1 MASKSGSSKRKNGAK
16 GEIVDGS
23 KIMELVGNEQ
33 VFSNFVD
40 NKFDEL
46 DKDRD
51 GKLSMKELEPAV
63 ADIGAGLGL
72 PAQGTSPDSDHIYYE
87 VLNEFTHGKQEKV
100 SKMEFKEVLSDI
112 LLGMAAGLKR
122 DPIVILRMQG
132 EDLLEF
138 VNGPSY
144 EAEMASIFSQIESPS
159 GSLRDHVIEAFGRLT
174 VDHGIP
180 PTSDS
185 WVFNNIVD
193 PALSQAG
200 PALDK
205 PASQEKFLEEFK
217 RVALSVADFL
227 KEKPVIV
234 AHSENTF
241 DGRGVKKLLSNKFEL
256 ERTLNLALENLSKD
270 RNGKISKD
278 NLRVALDLV
287 SPSAG
292 LPPVGAIE
300 EMDKVIIE
308 AFKMVNADDRNTVTE
323 EEFKKS
329 LTEILGG
336 IMLQLEGNPISVSS
350 NSVVHEPLGSS
361 STLLQPSSSETA

>member
-1 MASKSGSSKRKNGAK
+1 MMIKIYVYIYTLFGEPRVGFTVHTIADRYNNNDLLPFLPPAPPLCLNSLINQTQAKEKGVTVLVCYLYHSETMESKRKNGGK

-40 NKFDEL
+40 HKFDEL

-72 PAQGTSPDSDHIYYE
+72 PAQGTSPDSDHIYFE

-100 SKMEFKEVLSDI
+100 SKTEFKEVLSDI
-112 LLGMAAGLKR
+112 LLGMAAGLKQ
-122 DPIVILRMQG
+122 DPIVILRMDG

-159 GSLRDHVIEAFGRLT
+159 GSLREHVIEAFGRLT
-174 VDHGIP
+174 VDQGIP

-205 PASQEKFLEEFK
+205 PAAQETFLEEFK
-217 RVALSVADFL
+217 KVALSVVDFL

-241 DGRGVKKLLSNKFEL
+241 DGRGVKRLLSNKFEL
-256 ERTLNLALENLSKD
+256 DRTLNLALENLPKD
-270 RNGKISKD
+270 RNVKISKD
-278 NLRVALDLV
+278 YLQVALDLV

-300 EMDKVIIE
+300 EVMP
-308 AFKMVNADDRNTVTE
+308 A
-323 EEFKKS
+323 
-329 LTEILGG
+329 
-336 IMLQLEGNPISVSS
+336 
-350 NSVVHEPLGSS
+350 
-361 STLLQPSSSETA
+361 